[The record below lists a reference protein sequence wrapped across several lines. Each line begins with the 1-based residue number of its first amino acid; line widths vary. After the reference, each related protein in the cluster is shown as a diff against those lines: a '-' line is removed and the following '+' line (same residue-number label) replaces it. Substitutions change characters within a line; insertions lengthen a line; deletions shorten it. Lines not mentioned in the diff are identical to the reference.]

1 MRKGQ
6 NSGMSQDTRLPNFL
20 NTLLQTKKVSVVMSF
35 SAKWAG
41 INESTIDFLSFFLAF
56 SELLAKSSAAQS

>member
-1 MRKGQ
+1 
-6 NSGMSQDTRLPNFL
+6 
-20 NTLLQTKKVSVVMSF
+20 MSF